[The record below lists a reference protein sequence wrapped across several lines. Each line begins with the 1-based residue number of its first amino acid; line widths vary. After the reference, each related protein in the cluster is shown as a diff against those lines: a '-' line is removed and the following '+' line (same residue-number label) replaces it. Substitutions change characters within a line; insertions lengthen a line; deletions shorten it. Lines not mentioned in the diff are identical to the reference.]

1 MYYMKNISDQHWGLG
16 IGAKSGVNSDRK
28 GSMKIV
34 VIIWSRVYKVVCIQ
48 LMTGTGPLQT
58 ASRCTG
64 NTPGTSKY
72 KQVKKSYDFSDAII
86 QSPGMNLK
94 NQNPK
99 NQK

>member
-1 MYYMKNISDQHWGLG
+1 
-16 IGAKSGVNSDRK
+16 
-28 GSMKIV
+28 
-34 VIIWSRVYKVVCIQ
+34 
-48 LMTGTGPLQT
+48 MTGTGPLQT

-94 NQNPK
+94 NQNHK